1 MPQTRRSLWTW
12 GSVRLRLTA
21 WYVLLLGL
29 TLVLFSFHL
38 HLRLE
43 HSLAAQMDDAL
54 QVAASQALA
63 LVGEDQGH
71 PAFATTD
78 AAQTVIRRL
87 IQAGFAGRLTA
98 PDGTVWDGLGDAQH
112 VPAGPPPVPGWT
124 SVEVEGTDWRV
135 YSQPLEAPDGR
146 PIGWLQVARSLAPSE
161 QASESLFVQIMLSLP
176 LVVVLAAV
184 VGYFLAGRAL
194 RPIDRIT
201 RTAQAMSAQDLTQR
215 IEYEGPDD
223 EVGRLARTF
232 DQMLDRL
239 QAAFERERRFTAD
252 ASHELRT
259 PLTVIKGRID
269 VTVSRPRTVQ
279 EYTHTL
285 HDVARETNRL
295 IRLTNDLL
303 FLTRLGQRSPSMQL
317 QPVDLRDLLSA
328 IVDQVRPL
336 AEAKALELVEE
347 VAPGL
352 RLTGDPD
359 HLIRLFLNILDNAIK
374 YTPAGGRVTMR
385 AVEESTTVRVTVRD
399 TGPGI
404 PPQHLPHLFER
415 FYRVEADRSRE
426 TGGTGLGLA
435 VAAEIARGHG
445 GTLEVQS
452 AVGQGTTCLI
462 RLPRAQPGAAP
473 ASPRA
478 PGAAT

>member
-1 MPQTRRSLWTW
+1 MPQTRRSLRTW

-29 TLVLFSFHL
+29 TLVLFSFYL

-452 AVGQGTTCLI
+452 TVGQGTTCLI
-462 RLPRAQPGAAP
+462 HLPRSQPGAAP
-473 ASPRA
+473 A
-478 PGAAT
+478 

>member
-1 MPQTRRSLWTW
+1 MPQTRRSLRPW
-12 GSVRLRLTA
+12 GGVRLRLTA

-29 TLVLFSFHL
+29 TLVLFSFYL

-43 HSLAAQMDDAL
+43 RSLAAQLDDAL

-63 LVGEDQGH
+63 LVSEDEGH
-71 PAFATTD
+71 STFGTTD
-78 AAQTVIRRL
+78 AAQTVLRRL
-87 IQAGFAGRLTA
+87 TQAGFAGRLTA
-98 PDGTVWDGLGDAQH
+98 PDGIVWDGFGDAQR
-112 VPAGPPPVPGWT
+112 VPAGPPPVPGWS
-124 SVEVEGTDWRV
+124 SVEVKETEWRV
-135 YSQPLEAPDGR
+135 YSQPLDAPEGR
-146 PIGWLQVARSLAPSE
+146 PGGWIQVARSLAPIE

-201 RTAQAMSAQDLTQR
+201 RTAQALSAQDLTQR
-215 IEYEGPDD
+215 IGYEGPSD

-285 HDVARETNRL
+285 HEVGREADRL
-295 IRLTNDLL
+295 IRLANDLL
-303 FLTRLGQRSPSMQL
+303 FLTRLGQRTLSMQP
-317 QPVDLRDLLSA
+317 QPVNLSDLLSA

-336 AEAKALELVEE
+336 AEAKALELIEE

-352 RLTGDPD
+352 RLSGDPD
-359 HLIRLFLNILDNAIK
+359 YLIRLFLNILDNAIK
-374 YTPAGGRVTMR
+374 YTPAGGTVTVC
-385 AVEESTTVRVTVRD
+385 AVAEGTTVCVTVRD

-452 AVGQGTTCLI
+452 TVGQGTTCLL
-462 RLPRAQPGAAP
+462 RLPRVQPGAAP
-473 ASPRA
+473 A
-478 PGAAT
+478 

>member
-1 MPQTRRSLWTW
+1 
-12 GSVRLRLTA
+12 VRLRLTA

-29 TLVLFSFHL
+29 TLVLFSFYL

-63 LVGEDQGH
+63 LVGEDQSH
-71 PAFATTD
+71 PAFGTTD

-161 QASESLFVQIMLSLP
+161 QASESLFVQIVLSLP

-269 VTVSRPRTVQ
+269 VTVSRPRTVE

-303 FLTRLGQRSPSMQL
+303 FLTRLGQRNPSMQL

-374 YTPAGGRVTMR
+374 YTPAGGSVTMR

-452 AVGQGTTCLI
+452 TVGQGTTCLI
-462 RLPRAQPGAAP
+462 HLPRSQPGAAP
-473 ASPRA
+473 A
-478 PGAAT
+478 

>member
-1 MPQTRRSLWTW
+1 
-12 GSVRLRLTA
+12 
-21 WYVLLLGL
+21 VLLLGL
-29 TLVLFSFHL
+29 TMLLFSFYL

-71 PAFATTD
+71 PAFVTTD
-78 AAQTVIRRL
+78 AAQTVTRRL

-112 VPAGPPPVPGWT
+112 VPAGPRPVPGWT

-135 YSQPLEAPDGR
+135 YSQLLDAPDGR
-146 PIGWLQVARSLAPSE
+146 PVGWLQVARSLAPID

-176 LVVVLAAV
+176 LVVMLAAV

-215 IEYEGPDD
+215 IGYKGPDD

-303 FLTRLGQRSPSMQL
+303 FLTRLGQSSPSMQL
-317 QPVDLRDLLSA
+317 QPVDLSDLLSA

-336 AEAKALELVEE
+336 AEAKPLELVEE
-347 VAPGL
+347 VKPGL

-374 YTPAGGRVTMR
+374 YTPVGGRVTMR
-385 AVEESTTVRVTVRD
+385 AVEESTTVRVTVYD

-435 VAAEIARGHG
+435 VAAEIARWHG

-452 AVGQGTTCLI
+452 TVGQGTTCLI
-462 RLPRAQPGAAP
+462 RLPRSQPGAAP
-473 ASPRA
+473 AEPRA
-478 PGAAT
+478 PGTAI

>member
-1 MPQTRRSLWTW
+1 
-12 GSVRLRLTA
+12 VRLRLTA

-29 TLVLFSFHL
+29 TLVLFSFYL

-285 HDVARETNRL
+285 YDVARETNRL

-452 AVGQGTTCLI
+452 TVGQGTTCLI
-462 RLPRAQPGAAP
+462 HLPRSQPGAAP
-473 ASPRA
+473 A
-478 PGAAT
+478 

>member
-1 MPQTRRSLWTW
+1 MPPTRRSLRLW
-12 GSVRLRLTA
+12 GGVRLRLTV

-29 TLVLFSFHL
+29 TLVLFSFYL

-43 HSLAAQMDDAL
+43 RSLAAQLDDAL

-63 LVGEDQGH
+63 LVSADQGQ
-71 PAFATTD
+71 PAFGTTD
-78 AAQTVIRRL
+78 AAQTVLRRL
-87 IQAGFAGRLTA
+87 TQAGFAGRLTA
-98 PDGTVWDGLGDAQH
+98 PDGTVWDGFGDAQR
-112 VPAGPPPVPGWT
+112 VPAGPPPVPGWS
-124 SVEVEGTDWRV
+124 SVEVKDTDWRV
-135 YSQPLEAPDGR
+135 YSQPLDAPEGR
-146 PIGWLQVARSLAPSE
+146 PVWLQVARSLAPIE

-176 LVVVLAAV
+176 LVVMLAAV

-201 RTAQAMSAQDLTQR
+201 RTAQALSAQDLTQR
-215 IEYEGPDD
+215 IGYTGPDD

-269 VTVSRPRTVQ
+269 VTVSRPRTGQ

-285 HDVARETNRL
+285 HEVGREADRL

-303 FLTRLGQRSPSMQL
+303 FLTRLGQRSPSMQP
-317 QPVDLRDLLSA
+317 QPVALSDLLSA

-336 AEAKALELVEE
+336 AEAKALGLVEE

-374 YTPAGGRVTMR
+374 YTPAGGTVTVR
-385 AVEESTTVRVTVRD
+385 AVAEGTTVCVTVRD

-404 PPQHLPHLFER
+404 PPHHLPHLFER

-452 AVGQGTTCLI
+452 TVGQGTTCLL
-462 RLPRAQPGAAP
+462 RLPRVQLGAAP
-473 ASPRA
+473 A
-478 PGAAT
+478 

>member
-29 TLVLFSFHL
+29 TLLLFSFYL

-43 HSLAAQMDDAL
+43 RSLAAQMDDAL

-63 LVGEDQGH
+63 LVGEGQGH
-71 PAFATTD
+71 PAFGTTD
-78 AAQTVIRRL
+78 AAQTVLRRL
-87 IQAGFAGRLTA
+87 TQTGFAGRLTA
-98 PDGTVWDGLGDAQH
+98 LDGTIWDSFGDAQH
-112 VPAGPPPVPGWT
+112 VPAGLPRAPGWI
-124 SVEVEGTDWRV
+124 SVEVEDTDWRV
-135 YSQPLEAPDGR
+135 YSQPLDAPNGH
-146 PIGWLQVARSLAPSE
+146 PVGWLQVTRSLQSSE
-161 QASESLFVQIMLSLP
+161 QASENLFVQIMLSLP
-176 LVVVLAAV
+176 LVMVLAAV

-201 RTAQAMSAQDLTQR
+201 RTAQAMSAQDLSQR
-215 IEYEGPDD
+215 IGYGGPDD

-285 HDVARETNRL
+285 HDVGREANRL

-303 FLTRLGQRSPSMQL
+303 FLTRLGQRSQSMQL
-317 QPVDLRDLLSA
+317 QPVALSDLLSA

-336 AEAKALELVEE
+336 AEAKGLRLVEE
-347 VAPGL
+347 VAPEL
-352 RLTGDPD
+352 HLTGDPD

-374 YTPAGGRVTMR
+374 YTPAGGRVTVR

-435 VAAEIARGHG
+435 VAAEIARWHG
-445 GTLEVQS
+445 GTLEIQS

-462 RLPRAQPGAAP
+462 RLPRSQPD
-473 ASPRA
+473 ASSA
-478 PGAAT
+478 

>member
-1 MPQTRRSLWTW
+1 
-12 GSVRLRLTA
+12 VRLRLTA

-29 TLVLFSFHL
+29 TLLLFSFYL

-54 QVAASQALA
+54 QVAASQALP
-63 LVGEDQGH
+63 LVGEEQGH
-71 PAFATTD
+71 PSFGTTD
-78 AAQTVIRRL
+78 VAQTVIRRL

-98 PDGTVWDGLGDAQH
+98 PDGTVWDGLGDAQY
-112 VPAGPPPVPGWT
+112 VPAGPPRAAGWS

-135 YSQPLEAPDGR
+135 YSQPLDAPEGR
-146 PIGWLQVARSLAPSE
+146 PVGWLQVARSLAPID
-161 QASESLFVQIMLSLP
+161 QASEGLFVQIMLSLP
-176 LVVVLAAV
+176 LVVLLAAV

-194 RPIDRIT
+194 RPIDRMT

-215 IEYEGPDD
+215 IGYKGPDD

-285 HDVARETNRL
+285 HDVAREANRL

-303 FLTRLGQRSPSMQL
+303 FLTRLGQPSPSMQP
-317 QPVDLRDLLSA
+317 QPVDLSDLLHA

-336 AEAKALELVEE
+336 AEAKALGLVEE

-352 RLTGDPD
+352 HLAGDAD
-359 HLIRLFLNILDNAIK
+359 YLIRLFLNILDNAIK
-374 YTPAGGRVTMR
+374 YTPVGGRVTVR
-385 AVEESTTVRVTVRD
+385 AVEESTTVCVTVRD

-462 RLPRAQPGAAP
+462 RLPRA
-473 ASPRA
+473 
-478 PGAAT
+478 

>member
-1 MPQTRRSLWTW
+1 
-12 GSVRLRLTA
+12 VRLRLTA

-29 TLVLFSFHL
+29 TLVLFSFYL

-336 AEAKALELVEE
+336 AEAKAQELVEE

-452 AVGQGTTCLI
+452 TVGQGTTCLI
-462 RLPRAQPGAAP
+462 HLPRSQPGAAP
-473 ASPRA
+473 A
-478 PGAAT
+478 

>member
-1 MPQTRRSLWTW
+1 M
-12 GSVRLRLTA
+12 RLRLTA

-29 TLVLFSFHL
+29 TLVLFSFYL

-43 HSLAAQMDDAL
+43 RSLAVQLDDTL

-71 PAFATTD
+71 PTFGTSD
-78 AAQTVIRRL
+78 AAQTVLRHL
-87 IQAGFAGRLTA
+87 TQAGFAVSLTA
-98 PDGTVWDGLGDAQH
+98 PDGTLWDSFGEAQH
-112 VPAGPPPVPGWT
+112 LPARVLRVPGWI
-124 SVEVEGTDWRV
+124 SVEVEDTDWRV
-135 YSQPLEAPDGR
+135 YSQPLDAPEGR
-146 PIGWLQVARSLAPSE
+146 PGGWLQVARSLAPSA

-201 RTAQAMSAQDLTQR
+201 RTAQALSAQDLTQR
-215 IEYEGPDD
+215 IGYEGPDD

-285 HDVARETNRL
+285 HEVGREADRL

-303 FLTRLGQRSPSMQL
+303 FLTRLGQRSPSMQP
-317 QPVDLRDLLSA
+317 QAVDLSDLLSA

-336 AEAKALELVEE
+336 AETKPLALVEE
-347 VAPGL
+347 VTPGL

-359 HLIRLFLNILDNAIK
+359 HLIRLFLNVLDNAIK
-374 YTPAGGRVTMR
+374 YTPAGGRVTVR
-385 AVEESTTVRVTVRD
+385 AVAEGTTVCVTVRD

-462 RLPRAQPGAAP
+462 RLPRSQPGASP
-473 ASPRA
+473 A
-478 PGAAT
+478 

>member
-1 MPQTRRSLWTW
+1 MPQTRRSLRTW
-12 GSVRLRLTA
+12 GSVRLRLTV

-29 TLVLFSFHL
+29 TLVLFSFYL

-43 HSLAAQMDDAL
+43 RSLAVQLDEAL
-54 QVAASQALA
+54 QVAASQALG
-63 LVGEDQGH
+63 LVSADSGH
-71 PAFATTD
+71 LTFGTTD
-78 AAQTVIRRL
+78 AAQTVLRRL
-87 IQAGFAGRLTA
+87 TQAGFAGRLTA
-98 PDGTVWDGLGDAQH
+98 PDGTVWDGFGDAQS
-112 VPAGPPPVPGWT
+112 VPVGPPPVLGWS
-124 SVEVEGTDWRV
+124 SVEVKDTEWRV
-135 YSQPLEAPDGR
+135 YSQPLDASEGR
-146 PIGWLQVARSLAPSE
+146 PGGWLQVARSLAPIE
-161 QASESLFVQIMLSLP
+161 QTSESLFVQIVLSLP

-201 RTAQAMSAQDLTQR
+201 RTAQALSAQDLTQR
-215 IEYEGPDD
+215 IGYEGPDD

-239 QAAFERERRFTAD
+239 QAAFERERRLTAD

-259 PLTVIKGRID
+259 PLTVLKGRID
-269 VTVSRPRTVQ
+269 VTMSRARTVQ
-279 EYTHTL
+279 EYTNTL
-285 HDVARETNRL
+285 HEVGREADRL

-303 FLTRLGQRSPSMQL
+303 FLTRLGQRSPSMQP
-317 QPVDLRDLLSA
+317 QPVELSDLLSA

-336 AEAKALELVEE
+336 AEAKALGLVEE

-359 HLIRLFLNILDNAIK
+359 HLIRLFLNILDNALK
-374 YTPAGGRVTMR
+374 YTPAGGRVTVR
-385 AVEESTTVRVTVRD
+385 AVAESTTVCVTVRD

-462 RLPRAQPGAAP
+462 RLPRASPDAAP
-473 ASPRA
+473 AWPRPPCA
-478 PGAAT
+478 PT

>member
-1 MPQTRRSLWTW
+1 M
-12 GSVRLRLTA
+12 RLRLTA

-29 TLVLFSFHL
+29 TLVLFSFYL